1 MSSGRM
7 KTFGRPYGTW
17 AAFLAECGTRFLPD
31 VADGSFQIW
40 TAALAGSGRTLSPDV
55 VGFS

>member
-1 MSSGRM
+1 M